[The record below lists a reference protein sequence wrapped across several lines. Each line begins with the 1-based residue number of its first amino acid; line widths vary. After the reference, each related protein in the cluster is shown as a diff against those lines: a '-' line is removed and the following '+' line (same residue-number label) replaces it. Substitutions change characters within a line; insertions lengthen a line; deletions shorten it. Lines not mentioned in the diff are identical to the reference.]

1 MTIASIGKPFTR
13 VDGRAKVTG
22 AARYAAD
29 FNQPDQLYAVIV
41 SASVGLG
48 RITDIMAAEVES
60 MPGVKAVIT
69 HRNSPQLP
77 YLPHKAVIDP
87 AAGERLHVL
96 QDEIVRFYGQPVA
109 VVVADTLDDAEHAA
123 AALRI
128 QYDSSRPLVDPTDQ
142 LAERIA
148 PSAGRADRSRG
159 DADRALTEAAYK
171 IDAVYEIARENHNPM
186 EPHAT
191 IAAWEGERLILWSKT
206 QYIANE
212 RAEIAAV
219 FGLPVESVQVNC
231 PFIGGAF
238 GTSLRTWPHVTLT
251 ALAARHVRR
260 PVKLVLTRKQM
271 FFTTGHRPRTQQ
283 RVAVGANSEGK
294 LAGILHEGIGET
306 SRYEQFEEAL
316 TAVTE
321 YMYSCPNLRT
331 QYRLSPLDTGT
342 PNHMRG
348 PGEAS
353 GIFAL
358 ESAMD
363 ELSYAMSID
372 PIKLRLRNEP
382 SIDEAEGK
390 PFSSRSLTQCYQ
402 VAAQHFGWSRR
413 NPEPRSMRDGRLLIG
428 MGAASATYP
437 AFQAPANAL
446 VRLMADGSVEVEAAA
461 SDMGPGT
468 YTSMTQVAA
477 EFLGLPTDR
486 IRFRLGRSDYPETP
500 SHGGSWTMASVGSAI
515 REACFEAQAQAAARA
530 TQPGSKLHGLL
541 APDLEWANG
550 RLQRRGDPSQGL
562 SYQDIVNGSGSPIEA
577 RGSAQRAQELAE
589 KYSMHSFGAVL
600 AEVAID
606 PDVGTI
612 RMRRLVGA
620 YGIGRVVNPLLA
632 RSQCTGGMIGGIGM
646 ALMERTVLDARD
658 GRPVNAHMADYLMP
672 VNLDVHQLEAHFV
685 EEVDPHVNPLGVKG
699 LGEIALV
706 GTAPAIANA
715 VFHAT
720 GKRVRKLPIYIED
733 VLGS

>member
-219 FGLPVESVQVNC
+219 FGLPVESVQV
-231 PFIGGAF
+231 
-238 GTSLRTWPHVTLT
+238 
-251 ALAARHVRR
+251 
-260 PVKLVLTRKQM
+260 
-271 FFTTGHRPRTQQ
+271 
-283 RVAVGANSEGK
+283 
-294 LAGILHEGIGET
+294 
-306 SRYEQFEEAL
+306 
-316 TAVTE
+316 
-321 YMYSCPNLRT
+321 
-331 QYRLSPLDTGT
+331 
-342 PNHMRG
+342 
-348 PGEAS
+348 
-353 GIFAL
+353 
-358 ESAMD
+358 
-363 ELSYAMSID
+363 
-372 PIKLRLRNEP
+372 
-382 SIDEAEGK
+382 
-390 PFSSRSLTQCYQ
+390 
-402 VAAQHFGWSRR
+402 
-413 NPEPRSMRDGRLLIG
+413 
-428 MGAASATYP
+428 
-437 AFQAPANAL
+437 
-446 VRLMADGSVEVEAAA
+446 
-461 SDMGPGT
+461 
-468 YTSMTQVAA
+468 
-477 EFLGLPTDR
+477 
-486 IRFRLGRSDYPETP
+486 
-500 SHGGSWTMASVGSAI
+500 
-515 REACFEAQAQAAARA
+515 
-530 TQPGSKLHGLL
+530 
-541 APDLEWANG
+541 
-550 RLQRRGDPSQGL
+550 
-562 SYQDIVNGSGSPIEA
+562 
-577 RGSAQRAQELAE
+577 
-589 KYSMHSFGAVL
+589 
-600 AEVAID
+600 
-606 PDVGTI
+606 
-612 RMRRLVGA
+612 
-620 YGIGRVVNPLLA
+620 
-632 RSQCTGGMIGGIGM
+632 
-646 ALMERTVLDARD
+646 
-658 GRPVNAHMADYLMP
+658 
-672 VNLDVHQLEAHFV
+672 
-685 EEVDPHVNPLGVKG
+685 
-699 LGEIALV
+699 
-706 GTAPAIANA
+706 
-715 VFHAT
+715 
-720 GKRVRKLPIYIED
+720 
-733 VLGS
+733 